1 MNQFKDAW
9 TYTFINWKYFLV
21 LGLPVMAIEF
31 MLAYLIMPLGE
42 ITQPDD
48 FISFFEANSLIIFL
62 VGITGLVVQVSF
74 IGGLYVSYMSI
85 DTNVSINPM
94 NALAAGL
101 SKFLPLLGAYLLLT
115 FVISIGLV
123 LLIIPGVYLS
133 ARFSLFAAQ
142 IMFENSKV
150 GESISISWEKTDQH
164 SSRIFILT
172 LAFLSLSFI
181 SSIALTTIIPE
192 GIILLLVLSIVEYIF
207 VIPLGYIYFTLY
219 KSFKTN

>member
-101 SKFLPLLGAYLLLT
+101 SKFLPLLAAYLLLT
-115 FVISIGLV
+115 FVISIGFV

>member
-1 MNQFKDAW
+1 
-9 TYTFINWKYFLV
+9 
-21 LGLPVMAIEF
+21 MAIEF

-74 IGGLYVSYMSI
+74 IGGLYVSFMSI

-94 NALAAGL
+94 SALAAGL

>member
-142 IMFENSKV
+142 IMFENIDLSK
-150 GESISISWEKTDQH
+150 S
-164 SSRIFILT
+164 
-172 LAFLSLSFI
+172 
-181 SSIALTTIIPE
+181 
-192 GIILLLVLSIVEYIF
+192 
-207 VIPLGYIYFTLY
+207 
-219 KSFKTN
+219 

>member
-1 MNQFKDAW
+1 
-9 TYTFINWKYFLV
+9 
-21 LGLPVMAIEF
+21 MAIEF

>member
-1 MNQFKDAW
+1 
-9 TYTFINWKYFLV
+9 
-21 LGLPVMAIEF
+21 
-31 MLAYLIMPLGE
+31 
-42 ITQPDD
+42 
-48 FISFFEANSLIIFL
+48 
-62 VGITGLVVQVSF
+62 
-74 IGGLYVSYMSI
+74 MSI

-94 NALAAGL
+94 SALAAGL